1 MLEELVSTF
10 PILTC
15 ILFLPVIGAVVLSLF
30 DDEDMVRTSALTIAL
45 LELALCVFV
54 LLRFIPESAA
64 MQFSEHVPWIPAL
77 GVSYHL
83 AVDGISVLFV
93 GLTSFLAVLIVIYSW
108 DTVRHQVKLYMM
120 ALLALETTTMG
131 VFLSID
137 LILFFVFWELM
148 LIPSYFLIKLWG
160 GGAER
165 HYAALKFVLYTL
177 LGSVFMLVGIA
188 LLDINY
194 HQWATLR
201 HIEPTYSFDLLE
213 LLSVPIPLSQQILI
227 FWLLFLGFAFKA
239 PVFPFHTWLPN
250 ALLEGPIGM
259 AVVLAGLKLG
269 TFGFIRFSIPLLP
282 DASKSQTV
290 VTVIMALGL
299 AAILYGAIMAL
310 IQQDFRRLL
319 AFSSISHLGFVVI
332 GLFALNYQGLQ
343 GSLLTMINLGF
354 STAGLFF
361 IAGFLYSRQ
370 QNTQLGSFGGMAKQT
385 PLLASFF
392 LFIGLAS
399 MKGNRAVALAG
410 LGFCALIVFLADSG
424 GPVIMV
430 AVAVV
435 AWALWAVR
443 RRMILVRW
451 TIVGMLA
458 LLALVMKAPLWY
470 LPHKFSGFVGGAG
483 WHRSELIDR
492 AIEHIDEWWLAGMPL
507 DRTVDWFFYK
517 AMGAVDI
524 TNAYLVFGF
533 DAGLPAVL
541 LFVALLVRAF
551 RGLGGALATVRAG
564 AGRAGEAEFLLWGL
578 GATLA
583 GHVANFFSI
592 TYWDQSY
599 AIWFLHLAAMSGVAR
614 ACTETAPGPVREA
627 TLGWWA
633 PVDPHIENAH
643 RGLTSSG
650 PIAQRDTV

>member
-1 MLEELVSTF
+1 MLEELASTF

-15 ILFLPVIGAVVLSLF
+15 ILFLPVVGAAVLWLL
-30 DDEDMVRTSALTIAL
+30 DDEDKVRISALAIAL
-45 LELALCVFV
+45 VELVLCIFV
-54 LLRFIPESAA
+54 LIRFIPESAA

-77 GVSYHL
+77 GISYHL

-93 GLTSFLAVLIVIYSW
+93 GLTAFLSVLIIIYSW
-108 DTVRHQVKLYMM
+108 DTIRHQVKLYMM
-120 ALLALETTTMG
+120 ALLALETTMLG

-201 HIEPTYSFDLLE
+201 HMEQTYSFDLLE

-239 PVFPFHTWLPN
+239 PVFPFHTWLPVV
-250 ALLEGPIGM
+250 LLEGPIGM
-259 AVVLAGLKLG
+259 AVVLGGLKLG

-290 VTVIMALGL
+290 VSILMALGL

-310 IQQDFRRLL
+310 VQQDLRRLL

-332 GLFALNYQGLQ
+332 GLFSLNFQGLQ

-370 QNTQLGSFGGMAKQT
+370 QSTQLGSFGGMAKQT
-385 PLLASFF
+385 PLIACFF
-392 LFIGLAS
+392 LFLGLAGIGLPDT
-399 MKGNRAVALAG
+399 G
-410 LGFCALIVFLADSG
+410 
-424 GPVIMV
+424 
-430 AVAVV
+430 
-435 AWALWAVR
+435 
-443 RRMILVRW
+443 
-451 TIVGMLA
+451 
-458 LLALVMKAPLWY
+458 
-470 LPHKFSGFVGGAG
+470 GFVG
-483 WHRSELIDR
+483 
-492 AIEHIDEWWLAGMPL
+492 
-507 DRTVDWFFYK
+507 
-517 AMGAVDI
+517 
-524 TNAYLVFGF
+524 
-533 DAGLPAVL
+533 
-541 LFVALLVRAF
+541 
-551 RGLGGALATVRAG
+551 
-564 AGRAGEAEFLLWGL
+564 EFLILL
-578 GATLA
+578 GAFKANWIYGAIAVIGVILSAAYFLWYYERSMLGPLGKAVKASISDLHPRELLIASALSVMILWVGLYPAPFLRIMNGSVQALVDRLERGT
-583 GHVANFFSI
+583 VASI
-592 TYWDQSY
+592 EPKQ
-599 AIWFLHLAAMSGVAR
+599 
-614 ACTETAPGPVREA
+614 PVR
-627 TLGWWA
+627 
-633 PVDPHIENAH
+633 VD
-643 RGLTSSG
+643 
-650 PIAQRDTV
+650 